1 MQEQSEMNDADER
14 RALSERLR
22 QAREHIGLNQE
33 EVARILKLPRTAV
46 TAIESGQRKV
56 EATELKKL
64 ATIYRQ
70 PISYL
75 TGERNSERELPAD
88 VAHMARAASEL
99 SQDDRKELSQ
109 FAEYLRTRSTIK
121 RSV

>member
-22 QAREHIGLNQE
+22 QAREYIGLNQE
-33 EVARILKLPRTAV
+33 EVARIMKLPRTAV

-56 EATELKKL
+56 EATELKRL

-75 TGERNSERELPAD
+75 TGERGSERELPAD

-99 SQDDRKELSQ
+99 SQDDRKELSR

-121 RSV
+121 RTV